1 MANRVKDM
9 ELSQIVANNL
19 QRICKEHD
27 LSSLE
32 LSKRADMPQ
41 KTVWNMLN
49 GEHACRVS
57 NLEKLCK
64 TLLVSPTA
72 IVTPHLPTNILMSR
86 RAPRL
91 LDKLAKLDMD
101 DRERVEAIMDGMMAP
116 DKENENNL
124 E

>member
-9 ELSQIVANNL
+9 ELTQIVSNNL
-19 QRICKEHD
+19 QRICREHD
-27 LSSLE
+27 LSTLE

-49 GEHACRVS
+49 GEHSCRLT
-57 NLEKLCK
+57 NLEKLAK

-72 IVTPHLPTNILMSR
+72 MVTPHLPTNILMSR

-91 LDKLAKLDMD
+91 LEKYAKLSMEDRDKL
-101 DRERVEAIMDGMMAP
+101 EQIIDGMLGIEPEP
-116 DKENENNL
+116 DTI
-124 E
+124 